1 MTNISPAIML
11 VDDNQERAH
20 LVCECLKSAGYT
32 IVAQISSAEGLL
44 FQVEKYR
51 PDVVLIDIESPDRD
65 ILESLAIVNREA
77 PTPVAMFSSHN
88 SADFISRAVESGVS
102 AYMAEGIT
110 TERVAPAIEIAM
122 AQFKSFQLLR
132 QSLEKTQQQL
142 SDRKTIER
150 AKGLLM
156 AKKKLNEE
164 DAHKILRNLA
174 MSSNATMH
182 AVAEQ
187 LIQYFQSEH

>member
-1 MTNISPAIML
+1 MTNASPAIML
-11 VDDNQERAH
+11 VDDHSERAH
-20 LVCECLKSAGYT
+20 LVCERLRAAGYT
-32 IVAQISSAEGLL
+32 VVAQINSAEGLL

-77 PTPVAMFSSHN
+77 PTPVAMFSSSGN
-88 SADFISRAVESGVS
+88 AEFISRAVESGVS

-110 TERVAPAIEIAM
+110 AEKVTPAIEIAM
-122 AQFKSFQLLR
+122 AQFRNFQQLR
-132 QSLEKTQQQL
+132 QSLERTQQQL
-142 SDRKTIER
+142 TERKAIER

-156 AKKKLNEE
+156 AKKKLSEE
-164 DAHKILRNLA
+164 DAHKTLRNLA
-174 MSSNATMH
+174 MSSNSTMR

-187 LIQYFQSEH
+187 IIHYFQSEH